1 MTKFKTIPDD
11 YYITILDRLTRFE
24 PACVRYERV
33 FNDLIS
39 KFCLDKIQKDI
50 SIWDKITLTE
60 ELLDFNLGSNSDNSI
75 SSILTD
81 LEGKYFEFNEVSYQY
96 LSARLNYSGMLE
108 KINFNSTL
116 PKNLLW
122 LKEINPK
129 ASLVKQ
135 RDEKSLLYPIEK
147 IILCEG
153 QTEFVLLKTL
163 FNILG
168 YNLDNN
174 GVLVLQAGGKNQVA
188 RKYYKMIDYVKTPF
202 FVLLDKDGEQIKSLI
217 ERKLRKI
224 DKIYLIQ
231 NGEFEDIIPINIL
244 LNTINSTFE
253 FQNQCV
259 YDDFF
264 EYNSMVKNL
273 ENIYK
278 KYGFGEFKKA
288 QFAQNLNNYLLN
300 NVSAQ
305 MLLDSEIVNIL
316 NALK

>member
-1 MTKFKTIPDD
+1 MTKFKTIPRE

-24 PACVRYERV
+24 PACLRYERV

-39 KFCLDKIQKDI
+39 KFCLEKISKNITLNDKICLI
-50 SIWDKITLTE
+50 E
-60 ELLDFNLGSNSDNSI
+60 ELMEFNLGTENDKSLTT
-75 SSILTD
+75 ILTD

-96 LSARLNYSGMLE
+96 LSARLNYYKMLD
-108 KINFNSTL
+108 KIENDSTL

-122 LKEINPK
+122 LKNINTK
-129 ASLVKQ
+129 TNLKTQ
-135 RDEKSLLYPIEK
+135 REEKCLLYPIEK

-163 FNILG
+163 FNILN
-168 YNLDNN
+168 YNLDKE

-188 RKYYKMIDYVKTPF
+188 RKYYKMIDYIKTPF

-217 ERKLRKI
+217 ERKLRKN

-231 NGEFEDIIPINIL
+231 NGEFEDIIPIKIL

-253 FQNQCV
+253 YQNQCV

-264 EYNSMVKNL
+264 EFNSMVKNL

-288 QFAQNLNNYLLN
+288 QFAQNLNNYLIN
-300 NVSAQ
+300 NANDK
-305 MLLDSEIVNIL
+305 MLEDSEIVNIL